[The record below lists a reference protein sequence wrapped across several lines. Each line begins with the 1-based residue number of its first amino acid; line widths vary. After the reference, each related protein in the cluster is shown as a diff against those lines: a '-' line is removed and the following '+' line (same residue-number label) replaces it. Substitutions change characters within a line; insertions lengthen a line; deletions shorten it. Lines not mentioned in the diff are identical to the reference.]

1 MAGLASADELL
12 GLMRGFLYAG
22 ARSLLLSLWP
32 VNDRS
37 TLIFMDA
44 FYRAWLNGQSK
55 PVALREAAL
64 KVREKEP
71 HPYFW
76 APFLLAGN
84 V

>member
-44 FYRAWLNGQSK
+44 FYRAWLKGQSK
-55 PVALREAAL
+55 PVALREAAR

-76 APFLLAGN
+76 APFLLTGN